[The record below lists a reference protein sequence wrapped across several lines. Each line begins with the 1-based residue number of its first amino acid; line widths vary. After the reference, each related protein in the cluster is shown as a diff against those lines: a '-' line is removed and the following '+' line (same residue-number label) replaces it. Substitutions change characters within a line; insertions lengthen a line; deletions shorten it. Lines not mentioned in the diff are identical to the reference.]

1 MSIYTK
7 YMYIESGCARVCVH
21 TYMCIY
27 INDTYTS
34 KICVYVW
41 VYIHMT
47 LRYVLSSLSRAHLCI
62 NIYIYKYV
70 YTHSFCA
77 CVHVCVYIYM
87 YIFTYTCV
95 RIAEERDHPRE
106 KDREGTR
113 KKRSFMCSSVL
124 RIGLFW
130 LRIGL
135 FCSWICFARR
145 AILLVGRFFKR
156 V

>member
-1 MSIYTK
+1 
-7 YMYIESGCARVCVH
+7 MYIESVCARVCVH

-27 INDTYTS
+27 IND
-34 KICVYVW
+34 K
-41 VYIHMT
+41 
-47 LRYVLSSLSRAHLCI
+47 
-62 NIYIYKYV
+62 NIYIEDMCVRVCVHTYDIPICVELALPCTPVHKYV

-113 KKRSFMCSSVL
+113 KKRSTMCSSV
-124 RIGLFW
+124 

-156 V
+156 E